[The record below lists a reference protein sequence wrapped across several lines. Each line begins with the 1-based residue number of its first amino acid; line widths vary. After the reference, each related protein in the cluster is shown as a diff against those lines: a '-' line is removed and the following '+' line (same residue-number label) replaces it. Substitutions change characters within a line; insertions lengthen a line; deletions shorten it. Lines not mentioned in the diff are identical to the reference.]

1 MIGLKGNDYCSLMKD
16 EDIIVLSNIAQQ
28 SDNHEL
34 DKSQSEIFQR
44 DCHVSH
50 VRSGEERRTKL
61 PIMPHCD

>member
-1 MIGLKGNDYCSLMKD
+1 MKD

-61 PIMPHCD
+61 PIMSYCD